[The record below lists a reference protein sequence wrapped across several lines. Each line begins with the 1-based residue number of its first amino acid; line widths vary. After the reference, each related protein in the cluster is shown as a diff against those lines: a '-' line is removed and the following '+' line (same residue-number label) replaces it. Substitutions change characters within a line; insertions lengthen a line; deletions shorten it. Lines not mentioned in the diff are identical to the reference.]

1 MFDHL
6 QRAALNGGVENLT
19 RGGTMAN
26 LVDIEG
32 IGPAYAEKLAAQ
44 GLKTT
49 DDLLGAAAAPKGRQD
64 LEAATGIS
72 GAVILKWVNRADLF
86 RVKGVGTQYSDLLE
100 ATGVDTVV
108 ELGKRRAD
116 NLTAKMAEVNTQK
129 KLVRQLPTEGQVA
142 AWIEEAKTLPRAVT
156 Y

>member
-1 MFDHL
+1 
-6 QRAALNGGVENLT
+6 
-19 RGGTMAN
+19 MAS

-32 IGPAYAEKLAAQ
+32 IGPAYAEKLGGQ

-49 DDLLGAAAAPKGRQD
+49 DDLLNAAATPKDRQD

-72 GAVILKWVNRADLF
+72 GALILSWVNRADLF
-86 RVKGVGTQYSDLLE
+86 RVKGIGTQYSDLLE
-100 ATGVDTVV
+100 AAGVDTVK
-108 ELGKRRAD
+108 ELAQRRAD
-116 NLTAKMAEVNTQK
+116 NLTAKMTEVNEQK

-142 AWIEEAKTLPRAVT
+142 AWIEAAKTLPRAVS

>member
-1 MFDHL
+1 
-6 QRAALNGGVENLT
+6 
-19 RGGTMAN
+19 MAN

-32 IGPAYAEKLAAQ
+32 IGPAYAEKLSGQ

-49 DDLLGAAAAPKGRQD
+49 DDLLNAAATPKGRQD
-64 LEAATGIS
+64 LEKATGIS
-72 GAVILKWVNRADLF
+72 GALVLKWVNRADLF

-100 ATGVDTVV
+100 ASGVDSVK
-108 ELGKRRAD
+108 ELAQRRAG
-116 NLTAKMAEVNTQK
+116 NLTAKMAEVNEQK

-142 AWIEEAKTLPRAVT
+142 AWIETAKALPRVVG